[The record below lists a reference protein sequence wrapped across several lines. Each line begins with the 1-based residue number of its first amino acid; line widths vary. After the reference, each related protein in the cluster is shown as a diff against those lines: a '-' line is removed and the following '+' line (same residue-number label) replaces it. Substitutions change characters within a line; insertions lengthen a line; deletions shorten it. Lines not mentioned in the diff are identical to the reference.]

1 VDKMDKNTVK
11 EKVEKPFDYLG
22 KFIGK
27 RINVYLK
34 NGETIE
40 GEIVA
45 FDIHLNLVLAD
56 VTVKKEN
63 EDLKLESLF
72 VRGDNILYVFY

>member
-1 VDKMDKNTVK
+1 MNAKEIK

-22 KFIGK
+22 KYIGEK
-27 RINVYLK
+27 IKVYLK
-34 NGETIE
+34 NGEIIE

-45 FDIHLNLVLAD
+45 FDIHLNLVLSN
-56 VTVKKEN
+56 VLVKKEEEELN
-63 EDLKLESLF
+63 LESLF